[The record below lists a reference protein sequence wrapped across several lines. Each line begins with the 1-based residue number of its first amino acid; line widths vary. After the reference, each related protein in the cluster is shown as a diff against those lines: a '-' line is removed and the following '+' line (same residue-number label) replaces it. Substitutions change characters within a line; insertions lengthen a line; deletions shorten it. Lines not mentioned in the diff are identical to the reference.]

1 MGSLRQLHAL
11 LAYFIQ
17 RGNQLIWK
25 KKIIIPYLHF
35 LQLVRDP
42 VMSQRPPVLHLNVV
56 KLFSPLT
63 YRLKKALQLKQQTA
77 P

>member
-1 MGSLRQLHAL
+1 MQLHAIRI
-11 LAYFIQ
+11 FS
-17 RGNQLIWK
+17 K
-25 KKIIIPYLHF
+25 KKKNAYLHF

-42 VMSQRPPVLHLNVV
+42 VMSHRPPVLHLNVV
-56 KLFSPLT
+56 RLFSPRT

>member
-1 MGSLRQLHAL
+1 MIEVARNRN
-11 LAYFIQ
+11 FFP
-17 RGNQLIWK
+17 K
-25 KKIIIPYLHF
+25 KNAYLHF

-42 VMSQRPPVLHLNVV
+42 VMSHRPPVLHLNVV
-56 KLFSPLT
+56 RLFSPRT

>member
-17 RGNQLIWK
+17 KGNQLIWK
-25 KKIIIPYLHF
+25 KIIISYLHF